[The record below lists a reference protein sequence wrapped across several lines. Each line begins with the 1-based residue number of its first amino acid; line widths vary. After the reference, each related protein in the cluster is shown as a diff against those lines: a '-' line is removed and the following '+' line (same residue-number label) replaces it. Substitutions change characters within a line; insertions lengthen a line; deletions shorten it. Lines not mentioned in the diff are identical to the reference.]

1 METKKQTKCAC
12 ERVGAC
18 TLEQQQQQLNFCSSC
33 CCCHSN
39 TPIDPSN
46 TTQHRWM
53 PCLDLTWL
61 DLSIWVGSKCVCW
74 GPAHDWALLSTSNSL
89 LAKTSWLVCAS
100 VYIKIG
106 PIHGPRF
113 CPSKEGKGKSQRK
126 GEKSSNKIMR
136 DNGIMVFLWRFFL
149 ALGNRKKN

>member
-1 METKKQTKCAC
+1 
-12 ERVGAC
+12 
-18 TLEQQQQQLNFCSSC
+18 
-33 CCCHSN
+33 
-39 TPIDPSN
+39 
-46 TTQHRWM
+46 
-53 PCLDLTWL
+53 
-61 DLSIWVGSKCVCW
+61 
-74 GPAHDWALLSTSNSL
+74 
-89 LAKTSWLVCAS
+89 

-136 DNGIMVFLWRFFL
+136 DIMESWFSYGDFF